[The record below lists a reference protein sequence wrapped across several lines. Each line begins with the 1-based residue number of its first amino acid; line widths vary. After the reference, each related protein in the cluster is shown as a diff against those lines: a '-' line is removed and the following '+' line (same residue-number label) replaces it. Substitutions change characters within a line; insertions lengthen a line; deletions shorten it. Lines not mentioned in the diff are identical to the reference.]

1 MLPPPCLDR
10 EMTAADMKPQFQIE
24 KSVRKRLFK
33 TSAERVM
40 RRCEALAA
48 VSESGDYI
56 ERTYLSDSH
65 KRANAIVE
73 GWIAEAKAEHWQ
85 DAVGNVWGRL
95 PSQDADS
102 KTLILGSHLDTI
114 VDAGKYDGI
123 LGVLMAVELL
133 HLLRSQSIALP
144 FNIDVV
150 GFCDEEGVRF
160 GATLLGSYAIADRWK
175 DDWLDLTDV
184 NGVSI
189 AEAMTSFG
197 LDSTKVSDAAL
208 PRENLAG
215 YLEVHIEQGPVL
227 DRANLP
233 VGVVTAIAGARRFN
247 FVIEGES
254 GHAGTVPMEMR
265 KDALV
270 GACLCVQEVEKAANL
285 YDVVATVGDINC
297 HPGAVNVVPG
307 NVQFSLDIRS
317 ARDKT
322 RDAAFAWL
330 TDRFDSILNSR
341 DLAMSWQEIH
351 KAPSVA
357 CSSKWQ
363 RTLEKSIAD
372 CNLEVLSLPSGA
384 GHDAMAMENITPLGM
399 LFVRCK
405 DGISHHPAESI
416 MVQDVEVAME
426 VLMTAIIDYALGTEE
441 V

>member
-1 MLPPPCLDR
+1 MLPPPFLDR

-133 HLLRSQSIALP
+133 HLLRSQRIALP

-197 LDSTKVSDAAL
+197 LDSTKVSDAAI

>member
-1 MLPPPCLDR
+1 MLPPPFLDR
-10 EMTAADMKPQFQIE
+10 EMTATDMKPQFQIE

-197 LDSTKVSDAAL
+197 LDSTKVSDAAI

-363 RTLEKSIAD
+363 RILEKSIAD

>member
-1 MLPPPCLDR
+1 MLPPPFLDR

-197 LDSTKVSDAAL
+197 LDSTKVSDAAI

>member
-1 MLPPPCLDR
+1 MLPPPFLDR

-48 VSESGDYI
+48 VSESRDYI

-133 HLLRSQSIALP
+133 HLLRSQRIALP

-197 LDSTKVSDAAL
+197 LDSTKVSDAAI

>member
-1 MLPPPCLDR
+1 MLPPPFLDR
-10 EMTAADMKPQFQIE
+10 EMTATDMKPQFQIE

-114 VDAGKYDGI
+114 VNAGKYDGI

-197 LDSTKVSDAAL
+197 LDSTKVSDAAI

>member
-1 MLPPPCLDR
+1 MLPPPFLDR

-133 HLLRSQSIALP
+133 HLLRSQRIALP

-197 LDSTKVSDAAL
+197 LDSTKVSDAAI

-233 VGVVTAIAGARRFN
+233 VGEVTAIAGARRFN

>member
-1 MLPPPCLDR
+1 MLPPPFLDR

-133 HLLRSQSIALP
+133 HLLRSQRIALP

-197 LDSTKVSDAAL
+197 LDSTKVSDAAI

-426 VLMTAIIDYALGTEE
+426 VLITAIIDYALGTEE

>member
-1 MLPPPCLDR
+1 MLPPPFLDR

-175 DDWLDLTDV
+175 NDWLDLTDV

-197 LDSTKVSDAAL
+197 LDSTKVSDAAI

-399 LFVRCK
+399 LYVRCK

>member
-1 MLPPPCLDR
+1 MLPPPFLDR

-133 HLLRSQSIALP
+133 HLLRSQKIALP

-197 LDSTKVSDAAL
+197 LDSTKVSDAAI

>member
-1 MLPPPCLDR
+1 MLPPPFLDR
-10 EMTAADMKPQFQIE
+10 EMTATDMKPQFQIE

-133 HLLRSQSIALP
+133 HLLRSQRIALP

-197 LDSTKVSDAAL
+197 LDSTKVSDAAI

>member
-1 MLPPPCLDR
+1 MLPPPFLDR

-133 HLLRSQSIALP
+133 HLLRSQRIALP

-197 LDSTKVSDAAL
+197 LDSTKVSDAAI

-233 VGVVTAIAGARRFN
+233 VGEVTAIAGARRFN

-270 GACLCVQEVEKAANL
+270 GACLCIQEVEKAANL

>member
-1 MLPPPCLDR
+1 MLPPPFLDR

-133 HLLRSQSIALP
+133 HLLRSQNIALP

-197 LDSTKVSDAAL
+197 LDSTKVSDAAI

>member
-1 MLPPPCLDR
+1 MLPPPFLDR
-10 EMTAADMKPQFQIE
+10 EMTATDMKPQFQIE

-133 HLLRSQSIALP
+133 HILRSQRIALP

-197 LDSTKVSDAAL
+197 LDSTKVSDAAI

>member
-1 MLPPPCLDR
+1 MLPPPFLDR
-10 EMTAADMKPQFQIE
+10 EMTATDMKPQFQIE

-197 LDSTKVSDAAL
+197 LDSTKVSDAAI

-270 GACLCVQEVEKAANL
+270 GACLCIQEVEKAANL

>member
-1 MLPPPCLDR
+1 MLPPPFLDR

-133 HLLRSQSIALP
+133 HLLRSQRIALP

-197 LDSTKVSDAAL
+197 LDSTKVSDAAI

-330 TDRFDSILNSR
+330 TDRFESILNSR

>member
-1 MLPPPCLDR
+1 MLARTVFDCGMALAN
-10 EMTAADMKPQFQIE
+10 MIPQFQVE
-24 KSVRKRLFK
+24 KPIYKHLCK
-33 TSAERVM
+33 AAAERVM
-40 RRCEALAA
+40 QRCEVLAA
-48 VSESGDYI
+48 VSESCDYI

-65 KRANAIVE
+65 NRANAIVE
-73 GWIAEAKAEHWQ
+73 GWLAEAKTEHWQ

-95 PSQDADS
+95 PGLNADA
-102 KTLILGSHLDTI
+102 KTLIVGSHLDTI

-133 HLLRSQSIALP
+133 CLLRSQGIVLP
-144 FNIDVV
+144 FNLDVV

-160 GATLLGSYAIADRWK
+160 GATLLGSHAIANRWK
-175 DDWLDLTDV
+175 DDWLNLTDV
-184 NGVSI
+184 DGVSI
-189 AEAMTSFG
+189 AEAMASFG
-197 LDSTKVSDAAL
+197 LDSTKVSDAAI
-208 PRENLAG
+208 PPENLVG

-247 FVIEGES
+247 FVIEGEP
-254 GHAGTVPMEMR
+254 GHAGTVPMGMR

-270 GACLCVQEVEKAANL
+270 GAALCIQEVEKVASL

-297 HPGAVNVVPG
+297 YPGAVNVIPG

-330 TDRFDSILNSR
+330 TERFDSILHSR
-341 DLAMSWQEIH
+341 DLALTWQEIH
-351 KAPSVA
+351 TASSVS

-363 RTLEKSIAD
+363 RALEQSIANCD
-372 CNLEVLSLPSGA
+372 LEALSLPSGA
-384 GHDAMAMENITPLGM
+384 GHDAMAMEDVTPLGM

-405 DGISHHPAESI
+405 DGISHHPSESI

-426 VLMTAIIDYALGTEE
+426 VLMNAVIDYALETEE
-441 V
+441 A

>member
-1 MLPPPCLDR
+1 MLPPPFLDR
-10 EMTAADMKPQFQIE
+10 EMTATDMKPQFQIE

-95 PSQDADS
+95 PSKDADS

-197 LDSTKVSDAAL
+197 LDSTKVSDAAI

>member
-1 MLPPPCLDR
+1 MLPPPFLDR

-24 KSVRKRLFK
+24 KSVRTRLFK

-133 HLLRSQSIALP
+133 HLLRSQRIALP

-197 LDSTKVSDAAL
+197 LDSTKVSDAAI

-270 GACLCVQEVEKAANL
+270 GACLCVQEVENAANL

>member
-1 MLPPPCLDR
+1 MLPPPFLDR
-10 EMTAADMKPQFQIE
+10 EMTATDMKPQFQIE

-197 LDSTKVSDAAL
+197 LDSTKVSDAAI

>member
-1 MLPPPCLDR
+1 MLPPPFLDR

-197 LDSTKVSDAAL
+197 LDSTKVSDAAI

-399 LFVRCK
+399 LYVRCK

>member
-1 MLPPPCLDR
+1 MLPPPFLDR
-10 EMTAADMKPQFQIE
+10 EMTATDMKPQFQIE

-95 PSQDADS
+95 PSQEADS

-197 LDSTKVSDAAL
+197 LDSTKVSDAAI

>member
-1 MLPPPCLDR
+1 MLPPPFLDR
-10 EMTAADMKPQFQIE
+10 EMTATDMKPQFQIE

-33 TSAERVM
+33 TSAERIM

-197 LDSTKVSDAAL
+197 LDSTKVSDAAI

>member
-1 MLPPPCLDR
+1 MLPPPFLDR
-10 EMTAADMKPQFQIE
+10 EMTATDMKPQFQIE

-189 AEAMTSFG
+189 AEAMTYFG
-197 LDSTKVSDAAL
+197 LDSTKVSDAAI

>member
-1 MLPPPCLDR
+1 MLPPPFLDR

-133 HLLRSQSIALP
+133 HLLRSQRIALP

-197 LDSTKVSDAAL
+197 LDSTKVSDAAI

-330 TDRFDSILNSR
+330 TDRFESILNSR

-426 VLMTAIIDYALGTEE
+426 DLMTAIIDYALGTEE

>member
-1 MLPPPCLDR
+1 MLPPPFIDR

-197 LDSTKVSDAAL
+197 LDSTKVSDAAI

>member
-1 MLPPPCLDR
+1 MLPPPFLDR
-10 EMTAADMKPQFQIE
+10 EMTATDMKPQFQIE

-95 PSQDADS
+95 PSLDADS

-197 LDSTKVSDAAL
+197 LDSTKVSDAAI

-405 DGISHHPAESI
+405 DGVSHHPAESI

>member
-1 MLPPPCLDR
+1 MLPPPFLDR
-10 EMTAADMKPQFQIE
+10 EMTATDMKPQFQIE

-133 HLLRSQSIALP
+133 HLLRSQRIALP

-197 LDSTKVSDAAL
+197 LDSTKVSDAAI

-357 CSSKWQ
+357 CSSRWQ

>member
-1 MLPPPCLDR
+1 MLPPPFLDR

-133 HLLRSQSIALP
+133 HLLRSQRIALP

-197 LDSTKVSDAAL
+197 LDSTKVSDAAI

-330 TDRFDSILNSR
+330 TDRFESILNSR

-426 VLMTAIIDYALGTEE
+426 VLMTAIIDYALGTEG

>member
-1 MLPPPCLDR
+1 MLPPPFLDR
-10 EMTAADMKPQFQIE
+10 EMTATDMKPQFQIE

-197 LDSTKVSDAAL
+197 LDSTKVSDAAI

-426 VLMTAIIDYALGTEE
+426 VLMTAIIDYASGTEE

>member
-1 MLPPPCLDR
+1 MLPPPFLDR

-33 TSAERVM
+33 ASAERVM

-133 HLLRSQSIALP
+133 HLLRSQRIALP

-197 LDSTKVSDAAL
+197 LDSTKVSDAAI

-330 TDRFDSILNSR
+330 TDRFESILNSR

>member
-1 MLPPPCLDR
+1 MLPPPFLDR
-10 EMTAADMKPQFQIE
+10 EMTATDMKPQFQIE

-197 LDSTKVSDAAL
+197 LDSTKVSDAAI
-208 PRENLAG
+208 PEKNLAG

>member
-1 MLPPPCLDR
+1 M
-10 EMTAADMKPQFQIE
+10 
-24 KSVRKRLFK
+24 
-33 TSAERVM
+33 
-40 RRCEALAA
+40 
-48 VSESGDYI
+48 
-56 ERTYLSDSH
+56 
-65 KRANAIVE
+65 
-73 GWIAEAKAEHWQ
+73 
-85 DAVGNVWGRL
+85 
-95 PSQDADS
+95 
-102 KTLILGSHLDTI
+102 
-114 VDAGKYDGI
+114 
-123 LGVLMAVELL
+123 
-133 HLLRSQSIALP
+133 
-144 FNIDVV
+144 
-150 GFCDEEGVRF
+150 
-160 GATLLGSYAIADRWK
+160 
-175 DDWLDLTDV
+175 
-184 NGVSI
+184 
-189 AEAMTSFG
+189 
-197 LDSTKVSDAAL
+197 
-208 PRENLAG
+208 
-215 YLEVHIEQGPVL
+215 
-227 DRANLP
+227 
-233 VGVVTAIAGARRFN
+233 GVVTAIAGARRFN

>member
-1 MLPPPCLDR
+1 MLPPPFLDR

-197 LDSTKVSDAAL
+197 LDSTKVSDAAI

-330 TDRFDSILNSR
+330 TDRFESILNSR

>member
-1 MLPPPCLDR
+1 
-10 EMTAADMKPQFQIE
+10 
-24 KSVRKRLFK
+24 
-33 TSAERVM
+33 M

-133 HLLRSQSIALP
+133 HLLRSQRIALP

-197 LDSTKVSDAAL
+197 LDSTKVSDAAI

>member
-1 MLPPPCLDR
+1 MLPPPFLDR

-33 TSAERVM
+33 ASAERVM

-197 LDSTKVSDAAL
+197 LDSTKVSDAAI

>member
-1 MLPPPCLDR
+1 MLPPPFLDR

-133 HLLRSQSIALP
+133 HLLRSQRIALP

-150 GFCDEEGVRF
+150 GFGDEEGVRF

-197 LDSTKVSDAAL
+197 LDSTKVSDAAI